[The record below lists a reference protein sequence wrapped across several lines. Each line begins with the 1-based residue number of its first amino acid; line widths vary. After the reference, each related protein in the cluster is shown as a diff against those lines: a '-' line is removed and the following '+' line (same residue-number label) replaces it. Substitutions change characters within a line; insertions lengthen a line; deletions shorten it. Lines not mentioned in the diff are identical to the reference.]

1 MCFNYRC
8 LTIRYAHLSKI
19 DYVLIDIILNLTERL
34 NELVLHAIVPV
45 TVAKLIS
52 LIKPLCIRTLK
63 PDLVILVYVTQDS
76 RVKIVA
82 STRTESDEVS

>member
-1 MCFNYRC
+1 M
-8 LTIRYAHLSKI
+8 
-19 DYVLIDIILNLTERL
+19 L

-63 PDLVILVYVTQDS
+63 PDLVIYVMQDL

-82 STRTESDEVS
+82 STRTESDAVS